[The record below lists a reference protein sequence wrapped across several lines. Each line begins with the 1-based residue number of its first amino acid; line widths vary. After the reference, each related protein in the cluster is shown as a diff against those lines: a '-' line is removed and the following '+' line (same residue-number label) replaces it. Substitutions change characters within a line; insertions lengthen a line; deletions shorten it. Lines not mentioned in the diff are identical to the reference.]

1 MKKTPKRTL
10 TAIAKALISFA
21 KRHYL
26 PEGNQESKLFS
37 PSDKAP
43 QRAHYKVDHSID
55 ALFENRSIV
64 PFPKK
69 KNFNQMLFELMDQND
84 DFDEVAFYT
93 HIHITRSNWSKL
105 KSNDDML
112 PKKPTMFKL
121 LIGFRLKIDEAETFL
136 ASAGYAF
143 NHSDYFDLIIYS
155 AIMNE
160 IYDLDEIDTA
170 LEHYAKKTL
179 FSLK

>member
-1 MKKTPKRTL
+1 MKKTPKRAL
-10 TAIAKALISFA
+10 TVVAKALIAFA

-26 PEGNQESKLFS
+26 PEDNEEFKLFS
-37 PSDKAP
+37 PSEKTP
-43 QRAHYKVDHSID
+43 QRSNYKVDHSID

-93 HIHITRSNWSKL
+93 RINITRSNWSKL
-105 KSNDDML
+105 KSNDDIL
-112 PKKPTMFKL
+112 PKRPTMFKL
-121 LIGFRLKIDEAETFL
+121 LIGFRLKIDVAEAFL

-143 NHSDYFDLIIYS
+143 NQSDYFDLIIYS
-155 AIMNE
+155 AIMTE
-160 IYDLDEIDTA
+160 VYDLEDIDTA
-170 LEHYAKKTL
+170 LEHYANKTL
-179 FSLK
+179 FSIK